1 MISHCEC
8 FFIIYKLFLITE
20 FQEMKTITP
29 KQEIEK
35 VLTEKELQVITQ
47 KLIKKI

>member
-1 MISHCEC
+1 MLFYYIK
-8 FFIIYKLFLITE
+8 IILITE

-35 VLTEKELQVITQ
+35 ELTEKELQVLTQ